1 MGWKIIDI
9 ENPCILKSYFN
20 NLIIFNT
27 KRISI
32 PMNDIDVLIVSDNR
46 INMSVNV
53 INDMINNGICV
64 ILCNQKKLPNSYIL
78 GYKVQK
84 QSFIN
89 FKKQL
94 EWSDE
99 FKNKCWQWIVNKK
112 VKNQIDLLNHFYSND
127 DAIGIKNGTHIASLE
142 EAKIA
147 SYFFKNLYG
156 NSFNR
161 NKENLVNSCLDYG
174 YVILTNMVARSI
186 VKKGLNVHI
195 SFFHGS
201 IYSNFPLAYDIV
213 ELFRISIDL
222 FVKTLFENNVV
233 TVNDN
238 KFTSEIKNCL
248 LDYIANYKIQ
258 IDGKFEFINNSIDKV
273 VDWIVSGDFENH
285 TINYDY
291 ELELIN
297 NEEQTKLEKQI

>member
-1 MGWKIIDI
+1 MGWKIIDVD
-9 ENPCILKSYFN
+9 NPCIMKSYFN

-53 INDMINNGICV
+53 INDLINNGVCV

-94 EWSDE
+94 EWDDK
-99 FKNKCWQWIVNKK
+99 FKNQCWQWILNYKI
-112 VKNQIDLLNHFYSND
+112 KNQIDLLDHFYSNED
-127 DAIGIKNGTHIASLE
+127 DIKITNENISSLD

-156 NSFNR
+156 SSFNR
-161 NKENLVNSCLDYG
+161 KKENTINSCLDYG
-174 YVILTNMVARSI
+174 YTILTNMVARSI
-186 VKKGLNVHI
+186 AKKGLNPHI

-201 IYSNFPLAYDIV
+201 IYSDFPLAYDVV
-213 ELFRISIDL
+213 ELFRISVDL
-222 FVKTLFENNVV
+222 FVKTLFQNNVIS
-233 TVNDN
+233 NDN
-238 KFTSEIKNCL
+238 KKFTREIKNCL

-273 VDWIVSGDFENH
+273 IDWIINGDFNNH

-291 ELELIN
+291 QLEVMN
-297 NEEQTKLEKQI
+297 NDEQTQLEKQI